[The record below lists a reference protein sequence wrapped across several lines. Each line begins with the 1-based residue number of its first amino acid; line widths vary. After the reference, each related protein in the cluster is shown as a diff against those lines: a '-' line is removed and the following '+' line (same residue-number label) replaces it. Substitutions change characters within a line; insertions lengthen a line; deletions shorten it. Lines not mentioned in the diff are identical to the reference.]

1 MFVSYMRGCAVRP
14 IGFIS
19 HPEYLQHDT
28 GRRHPEEP
36 ARLSAIIRHLDS
48 SGTLAQLVHR
58 EPSEPDLDWLALAHT
73 PDYIQGVAEA
83 CKQGVRALDP
93 DTYISANSYRAA
105 LLAVGGALLAVDEV
119 IEGTVANAFVALRP
133 PGHHA
138 ERERAM
144 GFCLFNNITIAARYA
159 QKRYGLKRIMIVD
172 WDVHHGN
179 GTQHAFEDD
188 PSVLFFSTHQFPYYP
203 GTGRASERG
212 TGAGLGYTVNV
223 PLAAGCG
230 DPEYREIFE
239 NVLYPAAQAFQ
250 PHLILISAGFDAH
263 RDDPLAGMTVTEDG
277 YAYMTTIVRDIAERY
292 CEGRLVSL
300 LEGGYNLEA
309 LARSVDRHLQTL
321 GQP

>member
-1 MFVSYMRGCAVRP
+1 VRP
-14 IGFIS
+14 ISFIS
-19 HPEYLQHDT
+19 HPDYLRHET

-36 ARLSAIIRHLDS
+36 ARLTAIIRHLETT
-48 SGTLAQLVHR
+48 GMLADLVQAEPT
-58 EPSEPDLDWLALAHT
+58 EPSLDWLALAHT
-73 PDYIQGVAEA
+73 PEYIRAIEEA
-83 CKQGVRALDP
+83 CTRGVRALDP
-93 DTYISANSYRAA
+93 DTYISHDSYHAA
-105 LLAVGGALLAVDEV
+105 LLAVGGALLAVDHV
-119 IEGTVANAFVALRP
+119 MAGRAANAFVALRP

-144 GFCLFNNITIAARYA
+144 GFCLFNNVAIAARYA
-159 QKRYGLKRIMIVD
+159 QKRYGLKRVLIVD

-188 PSVLFFSTHQFPYYP
+188 PSVLFFSTHQFPFYP
-203 GTGRASERG
+203 GTGRTAERG

-230 DPEYREIFE
+230 DREYQEAFE
-239 NVLYPAAQAFQ
+239 TVLYPAAQAFE
-250 PHLILISAGFDAH
+250 PHLILVSAGFDAH
-263 RDDPLAGMTVTEDG
+263 RDDPLASMNVTDDG
-277 YAYMTTIVRDIAERY
+277 YARMTTIVRDLAERF

-309 LARSVDRHLQTL
+309 LARSVERHLQTL

>member
-1 MFVSYMRGCAVRP
+1 VRP

-19 HPEYLQHDT
+19 HPEYLKHDT
-28 GRRHPEEP
+28 GHRHPEEP
-36 ARLSAIIRHLDS
+36 ARLKAIIRHLES
-48 SGTLAQLVHR
+48 SGTLAQVVR
-58 EPSEPDLDWLALAHT
+58 KEPQEPDLDWLALAHT
-73 PDYIQGVAEA
+73 ADYIQSIAEA
-83 CKQGVRALDP
+83 CKQGVRALDA
-93 DTYISANSYRAA
+93 DTYISTDSYHAA

-119 IEGTVANAFVALRP
+119 MEGTVAKAFVALRP

-144 GFCLFNNITIAARYA
+144 GFCLFNNIAIAARYA
-159 QKRYGLKRIMIVD
+159 QKRYGLKRVMIVD

-188 PSVLFFSTHQFPYYP
+188 PSVMFFSTHQFPYYP

-230 DPEYREIFE
+230 DSEYREVFE
-239 NVLYPAAQAFQ
+239 NIFYPAAQAFQ
-250 PHLILISAGFDAH
+250 PNLILISAGFDAH

-277 YAYMTTIVRDIAERY
+277 YAHMTTIVRDIAERC

>member
-1 MFVSYMRGCAVRP
+1 MRVRPVRP
-14 IGFIS
+14 ISFIS
-19 HPEYLQHDT
+19 HPQYLKHET
-28 GRRHPEEP
+28 GRHHPEEP
-36 ARLSAIIRHLDS
+36 ARLTAIIRHLETT
-48 SGTLAQLVHR
+48 GMLAKLVQA
-58 EPSEPDLDWLALAHT
+58 EPTEPKLDWLTLAHT
-73 PDYIQGVAEA
+73 PEYVSAIEDA
-83 CKQGVRALDP
+83 CTGGLRALDP
-93 DTYISANSYRAA
+93 DTYISPDSYRAA
-105 LLAVGGALLAVDEV
+105 LLAVGGALLAVDHV
-119 IEGTVANAFVALRP
+119 MTGGAANAFVALRP

-144 GFCLFNNITIAARYA
+144 GFCLFNNVAIAARYA
-159 QKRYGLKRIMIVD
+159 QKRYGLKRILIVD

-188 PSVLFFSTHQFPYYP
+188 PSVLFFSTHQFPFYP

-230 DPEYREIFE
+230 DRDYQQVFE
-239 NVLYPAAQAFQ
+239 NVLYPAAQAFA
-250 PHLILISAGFDAH
+250 PHLVLVSAGFDAH
-263 RDDPLAGMTVTEDG
+263 RDDPLASMNVTEDG
-277 YAYMTTIVRDIAERY
+277 YGRMTTIVRDIAEQY

-309 LARSVDRHLQTL
+309 LARSVARHLQTL

>member
-1 MFVSYMRGCAVRP
+1 VRP
-14 IGFIS
+14 ISFIS
-19 HPEYLQHDT
+19 HPDYLRHET

-36 ARLSAIIRHLDS
+36 ARLTAIIRHLETT
-48 SGTLAQLVHR
+48 GMLADLVQAEPT
-58 EPSEPDLDWLALAHT
+58 EPSLDWLALAHT
-73 PDYIQGVAEA
+73 PEYIKAIEHA
-83 CKQGVRALDP
+83 CTRGVRALDP
-93 DTYISANSYRAA
+93 DTYISHDSYHAA
-105 LLAVGGALLAVDEV
+105 LLAVGGALLAVDHV
-119 IEGTVANAFVALRP
+119 MAGGAANAFVALRP

-144 GFCLFNNITIAARYA
+144 GFCLFNNVAIAARYA
-159 QKRYGLKRIMIVD
+159 QKRYGLKRVLIVD

-188 PSVLFFSTHQFPYYP
+188 PSVLFFSTHQFPFYP
-203 GTGRASERG
+203 GTGRTAERG

-230 DPEYREIFE
+230 DREYQEVFE
-239 NVLYPAAQAFQ
+239 TVLYPAAQAFE
-250 PHLILISAGFDAH
+250 PHLILVSAGFDAH
-263 RDDPLAGMTVTEDG
+263 RDDPLAGMNVTDDG
-277 YAYMTTIVRDIAERY
+277 YARMTTIVRDLAERF

-309 LARSVDRHLQTL
+309 LARSVERHLQTL

>member
-1 MFVSYMRGCAVRP
+1 MKGSPVHP
-14 IGFIS
+14 ISFIS
-19 HPEYLQHDT
+19 HPDYLRHET

-36 ARLSAIIRHLDS
+36 ARLTAIIRHLETT
-48 SGTLAQLVHR
+48 GMLADLVQAEPT
-58 EPSEPDLDWLALAHT
+58 EPSLDWLALAHT
-73 PDYIQGVAEA
+73 PEYIRAIEEA
-83 CKQGVRALDP
+83 CTRGVRALDP
-93 DTYISANSYRAA
+93 DTYISHDSYHAA
-105 LLAVGGALLAVDEV
+105 LLAVGGALLAVDHV
-119 IEGTVANAFVALRP
+119 MAGRAANAFVALRP

-144 GFCLFNNITIAARYA
+144 GFCLFNNVAIAARYA
-159 QKRYGLKRIMIVD
+159 QKRYGLKRVLIVD

-188 PSVLFFSTHQFPYYP
+188 PSVLFFSTHQFPFYP
-203 GTGRASERG
+203 GTGRTAERG

-230 DPEYREIFE
+230 DREYQEAFE
-239 NVLYPAAQAFQ
+239 TVLYPAAQAFE
-250 PHLILISAGFDAH
+250 PHLILVSAGFDAH
-263 RDDPLAGMTVTEDG
+263 RDDPLASMNVTDDG
-277 YAYMTTIVRDIAERY
+277 YARMTTIVRDLAERF

-309 LARSVDRHLQTL
+309 LARSVERHLQTL